1 MDNIF
6 IKSLPKLLFNRLIF
20 AFFIQLSRATRIF
33 YQSLSVHFVPGGIF
47 LKILITGSKGQLG
60 NELTAILKNKAS
72 EIGAISPKYA
82 DCKVIAADVD
92 MLDITNAENV
102 NSFLEK
108 NRPDIVVN
116 CAAMTNVD
124 GCETNFEL
132 AMKVNALGPL
142 NLARACKKI
151 NAKLVHISTDYV
163 FAGNGKSPYR
173 EWDICAPDSIYGKS
187 KLLGEQYVREQT
199 DKYFI
204 IRTAWLYGYVGK
216 NFVKTILNLAKEK
229 SQIKVVNDQIGNPTN
244 ANDLAHHI
252 LKIALTDN
260 YGIYHCTGAG
270 EASWFEFAS
279 LIVKYAQLDCQ
290 IVPCSTDEFPRE
302 AKRPQYSSLDNLMLR
317 CTVGDEMRPWQD
329 ALFIYINKLKKENI
343 L

>member
-1 MDNIF
+1 M
-6 IKSLPKLLFNRLIF
+6 K
-20 AFFIQLSRATRIF
+20 
-33 YQSLSVHFVPGGIF
+33 V
-47 LKILITGSKGQLG
+47 LITGAKGQLG
-60 NELTAILKNKAS
+60 NELASILKNEAS
-72 EIGAISPKYA
+72 EIGAIDQKYNA
-82 DCKVIAADVD
+82 CEVITADVD

-102 NSFLEK
+102 NSFFKK
-108 NRPDIVVN
+108 NRPDIVIN

-124 GCETNFEL
+124 GCETNVEL

-163 FAGNGKSPYR
+163 FSGNGKSPYR

-229 SQIKVVNDQIGNPTN
+229 SQIKVVNDQW
-244 ANDLAHHI
+244 
-252 LKIALTDN
+252 KS
-260 YGIYHCTGAG
+260 YQR
-270 EASWFEFAS
+270 
-279 LIVKYAQLDCQ
+279 K
-290 IVPCSTDEFPRE
+290 
-302 AKRPQYSSLDNLMLR
+302 
-317 CTVGDEMRPWQD
+317 
-329 ALFIYINKLKKENI
+329 
-343 L
+343 